1 MITKTINLYTID
13 ELKKDA
19 QRKAID
25 NWNANDDLFFMRSD
39 MQLKLKELLAD
50 YKIEGDGKVWYSLSY
65 SQGDGA
71 MFDGLFVWKGYN
83 FKITHVGRYYHFNS
97 KNIWIEDDE
106 GNDKSEYEDEFDP
119 IYKEICQK
127 LERFGYDLIEQAQ
140 SDENV
145 MEEMRINEC
154 YFTEDGKA
162 TPYEKN

>member
-83 FKITHVGRYYHFNS
+83 VKITHVGRYYHFNS
-97 KNIWIEDDE
+97 KNIWIE
-106 GNDKSEYEDEFDP
+106 
-119 IYKEICQK
+119 
-127 LERFGYDLIEQAQ
+127 
-140 SDENV
+140 
-145 MEEMRINEC
+145 EMRATI
-154 YFTEDGKA
+154 KA
-162 TPYEKN
+162 STRMSLTRFIKRFVKSLNVSVMI